1 MQLDRNEG
9 FLALIDPI
17 ASSLLTLCFRS
28 SLLTLC
34 FRDRDTAGLPLFY
47 STFFAKEE
55 GLANF
60 YYTLFYSFFI
70 MISSTMLLFSSF
82 GGSDLWLEGFGGI

>member
-17 ASSLLTLCFRS
+17 ASSLLTLCFRDS
-28 SLLTLC
+28 
-34 FRDRDTAGLPLFY
+34 DTAGLPLFY
-47 STFFAKEE
+47 SIFFAKEE
-55 GLANF
+55 GLGNF
-60 YYTLFYSFFI
+60 YSALFYYFLI

-82 GGSDLWLEGFGGI
+82 GGSDL

>member
-17 ASSLLTLCFRS
+17 AS

-82 GGSDLWLEGFGGI
+82 GGSDL

>member
-9 FLALIDPI
+9 FLALIDAI
-17 ASSLLTLCFRS
+17 GS

-34 FRDRDTAGLPLFY
+34 FRDRDTAALPLFY
-47 STFFAKEE
+47 STFFAREE

-60 YYTLFYSFFI
+60 YSTLFSSFFR

-82 GGSDLWLEGFGGI
+82 GGRDL